1 VVALVLTLAL
11 AVPPE
16 PAALAA
22 LAVPFLPQTEALC
35 GGAAAAM
42 VFRYWGERH
51 ADVQQF
57 APLVDKRAGGIETTT
72 LAGAVRT
79 RGWVATEIRG
89 SLEAIRTHLQRGTP
103 LILLIEDRP
112 KRYHYVVVVGADESR
127 VVVHDPTWG
136 PSRPMAID
144 WLMRTWAPTGFWAL
158 SITPGAPGALGAPGA
173 PGALTLEPRTSDATE
188 TGSDA
193 NHGLRV
199 LTACEQLLEEAV
211 AETARRGAGAGD
223 ALISNVRARCPNDA
237 GPAAELAALRFTE
250 RRWTDAADLAA
261 EAVALDAT
269 NQYAWDVLGSSR
281 FMADDSLGALRAW
294 NRIGKPRLD
303 AVTIEGL
310 RRTRYTIVAHATGL
324 TPNTLLS
331 SGAFGRAVR
340 RLEQMPTVQSS
351 RVSLRPDSD
360 GFATTDVAVVE
371 REILPRGRWDW
382 TTAGIRTLVDR
393 EARVEV
399 AAPSGQGELW
409 HASWRWWN
417 ERPRVALGV
426 AAPRTGWLPGV
437 WRVDGFWEAETYTG
451 GIREERT
458 SGGVSASD
466 WLTANL
472 RYEWHLGLDS
482 WTGGVLP
489 DRRRA
494 VALGGLAH
502 GRAFSD
508 RLRLT
513 GAVRQWIPV
522 DENASFRSVG
532 GRATLRTPADRART
546 TLLATLAMDDVSGP
560 APLTV
565 WPGAGGGQA
574 RPALLRAHPLL
585 EDNIVAGPAFGKRVA
600 SGTLEAQRWFQGL
613 PGRPAVPGVRWGIA
627 AFVDAARTSYRLSDA
642 GSDDAADGDPLQI
655 DAGAGFRLRVPGR
668 DLVLRVDY
676 ARGLRDTA
684 NAVTVG
690 FEAF

>member
-1 VVALVLTLAL
+1 MVALVLALAAAL

-16 PAALAA
+16 SATPSGLT
-22 LAVPFLPQTEALC
+22 VPFLPQTEALC

-57 APLVDKRAGGIETTT
+57 APLVDKRAGGIETTA
-72 LAGAVRT
+72 LASAVRA
-79 RGWVATEIRG
+79 RGWVATELRG
-89 SLEAIRTHLQRGTP
+89 SLDTIRTHLQSGAP

-112 KRYHYVVVVGADESR
+112 KRYHYVVVVGADEGG
-127 VVVHDPTWG
+127 VLVHDPTWG
-136 PSRPMAID
+136 PSRPMAVD
-144 WLMRTWAPTGFWAL
+144 RLMRAWAPTGFWAL
-158 SITPGAPGALGAPGA
+158 SITPGAPGA
-173 PGALTLEPRTSDATE
+173 PGALTLERGTTNATE
-188 TGSDA
+188 TVSDPSPA
-193 NHGLRV
+193 PRA
-199 LTACEQLLEEAV
+199 LTVCEQLLEEAV
-211 AETARRGAGAGD
+211 TETSRRGSDAGD
-223 ALISNVRARCPNDA
+223 ALIGSVRARCPNDS
-237 GPAAELAALRFTE
+237 GPVAELAALRFAE

-261 EAVALDAT
+261 KAVALDAT

-310 RRTRYTIVAHATGL
+310 TRTRYTIVAHSTGL
-324 TPNTLLS
+324 IPNVLLT
-331 SGAFGRAVR
+331 SGDFGRAVR
-340 RLEQMPTVQSS
+340 RLEAMPTVESA

-360 GFATTDVAVVE
+360 GFATTAVAVVE
-371 REILPRGRWDW
+371 RESVPKGRVAW
-382 TTAGIRTLVDR
+382 TAVGIRLLVDR
-393 EARVEV
+393 AVRVEV
-399 AAPSGQGELW
+399 VGPTGQGELW

-417 ERPRVALGV
+417 ERPRVALGF

-466 WLTANL
+466 WLTANI
-472 RYEWHLGLDS
+472 RYEWNLGLDA
-482 WTGGVLP
+482 WTGGMLP

-502 GRAFSD
+502 GRAFTD

-522 DENASFRSVG
+522 DGNASFRSAG
-532 GRATLRTPADRART
+532 GRATLRTPADRDRT

-565 WPGAGGGQA
+565 WPGAGGGHA

-627 AFVDAARTSYRLSDA
+627 AFVDAARTSHRLSDA

-655 DAGAGFRLRVPGR
+655 DAGAGFRLRFPGR

-676 ARGLRDTA
+676 ARGLRDA
-684 NAVTVG
+684 AHAVTVG